1 MPEPFSVVE
10 AVENI
15 LEVVELVVVVVDDA
29 VVVDVVAVVAE
40 DVGKDGTVAATVLLG
55 LSSTGC
61 WVVVTMAR
69 LSAGL
74 TTSGLPLA
82 MNLVG
87 MLIMLFLEPAVTLC
101 RVPVSFRSPLPKS
114 TNDSLTPSETA
125 SN

>member
-1 MPEPFSVVE
+1 MSEPSSVVE

-15 LEVVELVVVVVDDA
+15 LEVVELVIVVVDDA
-29 VVVDVVAVVAE
+29 VVVDVAAV
-40 DVGKDGTVAATVLLG
+40 VAATVLLG

-87 MLIMLFLEPAVTLC
+87 MLIMLFLDPTITLC
-101 RVPVSFRSPLPKS
+101 RMSVSSKSPLPKS

>member
-1 MPEPFSVVE
+1 MSEPFSVVE
-10 AVENI
+10 DVENI

-29 VVVDVVAVVAE
+29 VVVDVVT

-61 WVVVTMAR
+61 SVVVTMAR
-69 LSAGL
+69 LSACL

-87 MLIMLFLEPAVTLC
+87 MLIMLFLDPTITLC
-101 RVPVSFRSPLPKS
+101 RMSVSARSPLPKS
-114 TNDSLTPSETA
+114 TNDFLTPSETP

>member
-10 AVENI
+10 AVKDI
-15 LEVVELVVVVVDDA
+15 LELVVVVVD
-29 VVVDVVAVVAE
+29 VGVVDVVADVVN
-40 DVGKDGTVAATVLLG
+40 DGSVAATVLPG

-61 WVVVTMAR
+61 WVVVSVAR
-69 LSAGL
+69 SSSGL

-82 MNLVG
+82 MNWVG
-87 MLIMLFLEPAVTLC
+87 MLIMLFLDPAITLC
-101 RVPVSFRSPLPKS
+101 RMSFSSRSPLPKS